1 MKKVQRQERKR
12 EQILQG
18 AARVFAKK
26 GYHAT
31 TVEEIAKEL
40 GMTKAGIYYY
50 VNDKSDLLYQLYRRA
65 MELLLNSQ
73 HEVMESG
80 ETADLQVQAMIKHY
94 VRIVSSS
101 HAMFSVVILREH
113 HALPIRKRKEI
124 IELRD
129 RYEANLRRCIE
140 TGIEQNVFEPTD
152 VKMAAYVILGALNW
166 IPTWYHPKG
175 ERTKEE
181 IGSHF
186 AQQLVEGLRKREG

>member
-65 MELLLNSQ
+65 MELLLTSQ
-73 HEVMESG
+73 REIMGSC
-80 ETADLQVQAMIKHY
+80 ETADRQVQAMIQQY
-94 VRIVSSS
+94 VRIVSGSP
-101 HAMFSVVILREH
+101 AMFSVVILREH
-113 HALPIRKRKEI
+113 HALPVRKRKEI

-129 RYEANLRRCIE
+129 EYEANLRRCIE
-140 TGIEQNVFEPTD
+140 IGVEQGIFEPTD

-166 IPTWYHPKG
+166 IPTWYHPRG

-186 AQQLVEGLRKREG
+186 ALQLVEGMRKR